1 MNLIVLLSIA
11 TIWLKKIIFLSRVC
25 NLPKAFCVLSI
36 YLLQKDLRKIGNN
49 RFLSERRKKQNTLGS
64 SGPIYQKCYSLMRKA
79 VTHSPMSTSE
89 KFLTKL
95 MEIGTAVSTK
105 TIQRRSSLEF
115 GLKSCKPARKPSLTQ
130 AMKKKRLDFVK
141 RHAGWD
147 IDIEIG
153 TFHFNIS

>member
-1 MNLIVLLSIA
+1 
-11 TIWLKKIIFLSRVC
+11 
-25 NLPKAFCVLSI
+25 
-36 YLLQKDLRKIGNN
+36 
-49 RFLSERRKKQNTLGS
+49 
-64 SGPIYQKCYSLMRKA
+64 MRKA
-79 VTHSPMSTSE
+79 VTHSPMSISE

-130 AMKKKRLDFVK
+130 AMKKKRPDFVN

-153 TFHFNIS
+153 TFPVWKHSHFNIS